1 MKRVLLKVRL
11 ALMMVLAFSMMAVPV
26 MAAGEE
32 HIPTPYFNNVSS
44 VNLSIGFD
52 KNNVVHCTL
61 VVTPYEHGSGVSG
74 LMKLYNSK
82 GTCLEI
88 WPVSDYERPIGVENT
103 YQGKYGE
110 TYTVTFEGYAYS
122 NNGTASDRLELSV
135 TDRCVDVK

>member
-1 MKRVLLKVRL
+1 MKRVLLKVKV

-32 HIPTPYFNNVSS
+32 HIPTPYYNNVSS
-44 VNLSIGFD
+44 VSLTIGFD
-52 KNNVVHCTL
+52 KKNVVYCGL
-61 VVTPYEHGSGVSG
+61 VVSPYSHGSGVSG

-82 GTCLEI
+82 GKCLEI

-103 YQGKYGE
+103 YQGEYGE

-122 NNGTASDRLELSV
+122 NNGTAADRLELSV
-135 TDRCVDVK
+135 TAKCED